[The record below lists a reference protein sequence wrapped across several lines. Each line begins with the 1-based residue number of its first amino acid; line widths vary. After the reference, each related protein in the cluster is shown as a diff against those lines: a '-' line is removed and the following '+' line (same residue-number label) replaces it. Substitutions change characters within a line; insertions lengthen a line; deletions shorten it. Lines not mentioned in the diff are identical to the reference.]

1 MTYRYLFGPVPSRR
15 FGRSLGVD
23 LAGGRRC
30 SFDCVFCEVGKTDC
44 LTRQRQE
51 YVPTSAVIGE
61 LRAWLAED
69 GVADV
74 ITLAGSGE
82 PTLHTGFG
90 EIIDAVHASCK
101 IPVAL
106 LTNSSL
112 LTEPGV
118 RSAAARADIVK
129 VSLGAWDEASFEAL
143 NHPVPGLTF
152 AGVMQGLRL
161 FRAQYQGRLWVE
173 VMLVC
178 GVNDVP
184 WQVERIAALVADLQP
199 ATVQLNTVVRP
210 PAFADAE
217 PLADESLERLAALF
231 TPKAEVIVQHRGP
244 EGRRRHD
251 EHVEHLA
258 GLSVRSATSLRIP
271 GC

>member
-1 MTYRYLFGPVPSRR
+1 MKYRYLFGPVPSRR
-15 FGRSLGVD
+15 FGRSLGID

-44 LTRQRQE
+44 LTLQRQE

-61 LRAWLAED
+61 FQAWLAED

-82 PTLHTGFG
+82 PTLHSGFG
-90 EIIDAVHASCK
+90 AIIDAVHTACT

-112 LTEPGV
+112 LTDPDV
-118 RSAAARADIVK
+118 RASAARADIVK
-129 VSLGAWDEASFEAL
+129 VSLGAWDEGSFEAL
-143 NHPVPGLTF
+143 NHPVPGLSF
-152 AGVMQGLRL
+152 SVVMQGLRL
-161 FRAQYQGRLWVE
+161 FRVQYRGHLRVE
-173 VMLVC
+173 VMLVR

-184 WQVERIAALVADLQP
+184 WQVERIAALAAELQP

-210 PAFADAE
+210 PAFTDAR
-217 PLADESLERLAALF
+217 PLDDVSLERLAGLF
-231 TPKAEVIVQHRGP
+231 TPKAEVIAPHRGP
-244 EGRRRHD
+244 EGQRRHD

-258 GLSVRSATSLRIP
+258 CLQRDRVVISPDI
-271 GC
+271 